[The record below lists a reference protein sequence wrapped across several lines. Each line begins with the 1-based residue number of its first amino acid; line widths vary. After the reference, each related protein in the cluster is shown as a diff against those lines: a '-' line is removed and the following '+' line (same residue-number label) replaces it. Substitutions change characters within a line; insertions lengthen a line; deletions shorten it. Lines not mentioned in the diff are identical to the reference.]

1 MTDRLLFNTV
11 HSKITRLSSDKI
23 GLEQLIKK
31 YLAFNFKN
39 LIRELYCIPKYVNGT
54 DQLWRHMVDVVHC
67 KDHEIPTQ
75 TEECNRCFA
84 FGLLYKYLVNI
95 CKGFHVQVIGRKLTG
110 LNAVQ
115 HVD

>member
-11 HSKITRLSSDKI
+11 HSKITRLSPDKI

-84 FGLLYKYLVNI
+84 FGLLYRYLVNI
-95 CKGFHVQVIGRKLTG
+95 CKGFHVQVIGRRLTG